1 MVVAF
6 HGGKPSEALLEVRS
20 PGGDQKFYPPERSSG
35 TASALTYFWTVPTA
49 NLSVYPEHDDWS
61 ITVSDNGFL
70 SSTTSGTV
78 AVVFC

>member
-1 MVVAF
+1 
-6 HGGKPSEALLEVRS
+6 
-20 PGGDQKFYPPERSSG
+20 
-35 TASALTYFWTVPTA
+35 LTYFWTVPTA
-49 NLSVYPEHDDWS
+49 NLSVDPEHDDWS